1 MGLLIVPVFPGCQLE
16 SPSRL
21 NQSTSG
27 SYGTVSSFGSR
38 LISPIVFSGLHHYFP
53 SGVMYGSFLV
63 EPTESNGCRG
73 WPSPDCL
80 PRPHAVTVPHPV
92 LSVKRKKKTAPV
104 EAASCSGSMPAIL
117 SWMD

>member
-38 LISPIVFSGLHHYFP
+38 LISPIVFSGLHHYIP
-53 SGVMYGSFLV
+53 SGVMVWLV
-63 EPTESNGCRG
+63 LGGAYRVER
-73 WPSPDCL
+73 L
-80 PRPHAVTVPHPV
+80 PRLA
-92 LSVKRKKKTAPV
+92 
-104 EAASCSGSMPAIL
+104 
-117 SWMD
+117 